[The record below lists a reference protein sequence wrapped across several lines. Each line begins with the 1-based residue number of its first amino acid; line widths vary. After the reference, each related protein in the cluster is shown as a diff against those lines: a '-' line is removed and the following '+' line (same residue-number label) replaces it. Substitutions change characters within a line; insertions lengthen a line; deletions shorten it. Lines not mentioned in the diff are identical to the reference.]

1 MSGIMSRTLRCLAIA
16 LVGVFVISAPL
27 MAAENW
33 PDSLNTYL
41 AKVRKTVDT
50 TDMKGY
56 LAAVKNPNGTLLLD
70 VREENEFKAGHIPG
84 TVNIP
89 RGVLEFRIYKQLGYP
104 KTVDLNKKIY
114 VQCQTGGCATLA
126 TADLKKIGFK
136 NVTAVVMNL
145 PDWEKA
151 GNPWEK

>member
-16 LVGVFVISAPL
+16 LVGVFVFSAPL

-56 LAAVKNPNGTLLLD
+56 LVAVKNPNGTLLLD
-70 VREENEFKAGHIPG
+70 VREEDEFKTGHIPG

-89 RGVLEFRIYKQLGYP
+89 RGVLEFRIYKQLG
-104 KTVDLNKKIY
+104 LSLIH
-114 VQCQTGGCATLA
+114 
-126 TADLKKIGFK
+126 I
-136 NVTAVVMNL
+136 
-145 PDWEKA
+145 
-151 GNPWEK
+151 